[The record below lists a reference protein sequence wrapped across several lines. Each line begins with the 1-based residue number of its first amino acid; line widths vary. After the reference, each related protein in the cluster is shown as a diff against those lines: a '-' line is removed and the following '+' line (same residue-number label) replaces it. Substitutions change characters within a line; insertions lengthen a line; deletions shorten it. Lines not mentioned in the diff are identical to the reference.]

1 MKNNQLLPSIKR
13 FYKRLSKTKSADQM
27 IADGNKSELSKTLN
41 VFDLIVIGIGAV
53 VGTGIFTI
61 VGIAAQ
67 GGPEGVGA
75 GPALIISMIVAA
87 LACVFSALCYSEF
100 ASMIPVA
107 GSAYTYTYAT
117 MGEFMA
123 WMVGWILM
131 LEYAIGNIT
140 VASAWTGYLFQF
152 LKGFSH
158 ILPNWIVN
166 PPIWLINDYRSAT
179 IICQKEHLDPSVV
192 IPHLFGVIPISIN
205 IPAIVIVVLLTM
217 LLVKGVK
224 ESTKMASIMVAINLL
239 IILAF
244 VLVGAF
250 YVKPANWVPFAPNGF
265 QGVFMGAFLIFFA
278 YIGFDAISTTAEE
291 TKNPQ
296 RDLPIG
302 ILGTLF
308 ICTVLYIVVALVLT
322 GMIPYSQIDFQAP
335 IAHAMRFV
343 GQDRL
348 AGFISVGALA
358 GLTSV
363 LLIYQLGTTRIL
375 YAMSRDGFLP
385 KVMQKVHK
393 KYHTPHVLTWLSG
406 IIVVVGSLFMDINI
420 SAELCNFG
428 TFTSFIIVCVAVL
441 ILRKTDPDRH
451 RPFRVPFSPLFPIL
465 GILTCGGLMFYSMGS
480 LKTSS
485 VLFPL
490 WLVIGVAIYFSYG
503 YRKQRIAERD
513 NLLAY
518 RDSASRSE
526 DENETDSPESGL
538 SSAPEILTEN

>member
-1 MKNNQLLPSIKR
+1 MKNSRLILRLKR
-13 FYKRLSKTKSADQM
+13 IPKRLFTPKNPDEL
-27 IADGNKSELSKTLN
+27 IAAGKKSELSKSLT
-41 VFDLIVIGIGAV
+41 VFDLIILGIGAV

-75 GPALIISMIVAA
+75 GPALVISMIIAA
-87 LACVFSALCYSEF
+87 IACVFSALCYSEF

-140 VASAWTGYLFQF
+140 VASAWTGYLFQL
-152 LKGFSH
+152 LKGFSKY
-158 ILPNWIVN
+158 LPAWLVN

-179 IICQKEHLDPSVV
+179 VICNKEHLNPNLV
-192 IPHLFGVIPISIN
+192 IPHLLGIPICIN
-205 IPAIVIVVLLTM
+205 IPAIFIVVILTM
-217 LLVKGVK
+217 ILVKGVK
-224 ESTKMASIMVAINLL
+224 ESTKTATIMVGINM
-239 IILAF
+239 IVILSF
-244 VLVGAF
+244 VIVGAF
-250 YVKPANWVPFAPNGF
+250 YVKPANWVPFAPNGAE
-265 QGVFMGAFLIFFA
+265 GIFMGAFLIFFA

-302 ILGTLF
+302 IIGTLV
-308 ICTVLYIVVALVLT
+308 ICTILYIVVALVLT
-322 GMIPYSQIDFQAP
+322 GMIPYTQIDFQAP
-335 IAHAMRFV
+335 VAHAMRMV
-343 GQDRL
+343 GQNRL

-385 KVMQKVHK
+385 KVLRKVHK
-393 KYHTPHVLTWLSG
+393 KYKTPYLLTWLSG
-406 IIVVVGSLFMDINI
+406 IIVIIGSLFMDINV

-441 ILRKTDPDRH
+441 ILRHTDPDRP
-451 RPFRVPFSPLFPIL
+451 RPFRVPFAPLTPIL
-465 GILTCGGLMFYSMGS
+465 GILCCGGLMIYSMKS
-480 LKTSS
+480 LKTSTTI
-485 VLFPL
+485 FPL
-490 WLVIGVAIYFSYG
+490 WLLIGFIIYLSYG
-503 YRKQRIAERD
+503 YKKQRQNQKKKFKFNRKHLKMLHKLYTKKTLIK
-513 NLLAY
+513 
-518 RDSASRSE
+518 
-526 DENETDSPESGL
+526 
-538 SSAPEILTEN
+538 

>member
-1 MKNNQLLPSIKR
+1 MTNSQLLLKLRHIAKNLIKV
-13 FYKRLSKTKSADQM
+13 KNTDDL
-27 IADGNKSELSKTLN
+27 IAEGNKSELSKTLN
-41 VFDLIVIGIGAV
+41 VFDLIIIGIGAV

-67 GGPEGVGA
+67 GGPESMGA
-75 GPALIISMIVAA
+75 GPALIISMVLAA
-87 LACVFSALCYSEF
+87 VACVFSALCYSEF

-158 ILPNWIVN
+158 ILPNWVVN
-166 PPIWLINDYRSAT
+166 PPIWLINDYRSAC
-179 IICQKEHLDPSVV
+179 IICDKNHLDPNVV

-205 IPAIVIVVLLTM
+205 IPAIFIVILLTM
-217 LLVKGVK
+217 VLIRGVK
-224 ESTKMASIMVAINLL
+224 ESTKMATVMVGINLL
-239 IILAF
+239 IILSF
-244 VLVGAF
+244 VLVGMF

-265 QGVFMGAFLIFFA
+265 EGVFMGAFLIFFA

-296 RDLPIG
+296 RDLPIA
-302 ILGTLF
+302 ILGTLA
-308 ICTVLYIVVALVLT
+308 ICTILYIVVALVLT
-322 GMIPYSQIDFQAP
+322 GMIPFGQIDFQAP

-343 GQDRL
+343 GQNRL
-348 AGFISVGALA
+348 AGFISFGALA

-363 LLIYQLGTTRIL
+363 LLVYQLGTTRIL
-375 YAMSRDGFLP
+375 YAMSRDGFLS
-385 KVMQKVHK
+385 KRFQKIHP

-406 IIVVVGSLFMDINI
+406 IIVIIGALFMDINI

-428 TFTSFIIVCVAVL
+428 TFTSFIIVCAAVL
-441 ILRKTDPDRH
+441 VLRKTDPNRH

-465 GILTCGGLMFYSMGS
+465 GILTCSGLMIYSMRC

-485 VLFPL
+485 ILFPI
-490 WLVIGVAIYFSYG
+490 WLIIGLLIYVGYG
-503 YRKQRIAERD
+503 YKKQRKLEKE
-513 NLLAY
+513 NLLA
-518 RDSASRSE
+518 SE
-526 DENETDSPESGL
+526 NQQQ
-538 SSAPEILTEN
+538 I

>member
-1 MKNNQLLPSIKR
+1 MNNNQLLTKFKHIFKNM
-13 FYKRLSKTKSADQM
+13 FKTKSPDDL
-27 IADGNKSELSKTLN
+27 IAEGKKSELSKTLT
-41 VFDLIVIGIGAV
+41 VWDLIILGIGAV

-75 GPALIISMIVAA
+75 GPALVISMVVAA
-87 LACVFSALCYSEF
+87 IACVFAALCYSEF

-123 WMVGWILM
+123 WMVGWVLM

-140 VASAWTGYLFQF
+140 VASAWTGYLFQL

-158 ILPNWIVN
+158 VLPAWLVN

-179 IICQKEHLDPSVV
+179 IICQRDNLDPNVV
-192 IPHLFGVIPISIN
+192 IPHILGIPISIN
-205 IPAIVIVVLLTM
+205 IPAILIVALVTVVLIR
-217 LLVKGVK
+217 GVK
-224 ESTKMASIMVAINLL
+224 ESTRFASIMVALNLL
-239 IILAF
+239 VIISF
-244 VLVGAF
+244 VVVGIF
-250 YVKPANWVPFAPNGF
+250 YVKPENWVPFAPNGF
-265 QGVFMGAFLIFFA
+265 EGVFMGAFLIFFA

-302 ILGTLF
+302 IIGTLV
-308 ICTVLYIVVALVLT
+308 ICTILYIVVALVLT
-322 GMIPYSQIDFQAP
+322 GMMPYSQIDFQAP
-335 IAHAMRFV
+335 IAHAMRVV

-385 KVMQKVHK
+385 KSMRQINK
-393 KYHTPHVLTWLSG
+393 KFRTPHVLTWVAGLIV
-406 IIVVVGSLFMDINI
+406 IIGTLFMDINI

-428 TFTSFIIVCVAVL
+428 TFTSFIIVCAAVL

-465 GILTCGGLMFYSMGS
+465 GILTCGGLMVYSMGN

-485 VLFPL
+485 LLFPL
-490 WLVIGVAIYFSYG
+490 WLLIGFVIYVTYS
-503 YRKQRIAERD
+503 YRKQRELEAKKEELINRAKKVK
-513 NLLAY
+513 AKTKI
-518 RDSASRSE
+518 S
-526 DENETDSPESGL
+526 
-538 SSAPEILTEN
+538 

>member
-1 MKNNQLLPSIKR
+1 MKNSQVLPSIKR
-13 FYKRLSKTKSADQM
+13 LVKRLIKTKSPDEL
-27 IADGNKSELSKTLN
+27 IAEGKKSELSKTLN
-41 VFDLIVIGIGAV
+41 VVDLIVIGIGAV

-75 GPALIISMIVAA
+75 GPALVISMIVAA
-87 LACVFSALCYSEF
+87 FACVFSALCYSEF

-117 MGEFMA
+117 MGEFAA

-158 ILPNWIVN
+158 ILPNWVVC

-179 IICQKEHLDPSVV
+179 VICQRDHLDPNVV

-205 IPAIVIVVLLTM
+205 IPAIVIVVLLTL

-224 ESTKMASIMVAINLL
+224 ESTKLASIMVAINLL
-239 IILAF
+239 IILSF
-244 VLVGAF
+244 VVVGAF
-250 YVKPANWVPFAPNGF
+250 YVKPENWVPFAPNGF
-265 QGVFMGAFLIFFA
+265 HGVFMGAFLIFFA

-302 ILGTLF
+302 ILGTLL
-308 ICTVLYIVVALVLT
+308 ICTILYVVVALVLT
-322 GMIPYSQIDFQAP
+322 GMIPTSQIDFQAP

-375 YAMSRDGFLP
+375 YAMTRDGFLP
-385 KVMQKVHK
+385 KAMQKIHK
-393 KYHTPHVLTWLSG
+393 KHHTPHILTWLSG
-406 IIVVVGSLFMDINI
+406 IVVIVGSLFMDINI

-428 TFTSFIIVCVAVL
+428 TFTSFIIVCAAVL
-441 ILRKTDPDRH
+441 ILRKTDPNRP

-465 GILTCGGLMFYSMGS
+465 GILTCGGLMIYSMGS

-485 VLFPL
+485 TLFPL
-490 WLVIGVAIYFSYG
+490 WLLIGVIIYVAYG
-503 YRKQRIAERD
+503 YRKQRQAERD
-513 NLLAY
+513 KLL
-518 RDSASRSE
+518 ASRSSAS
-526 DENETDSPESGL
+526 NVETSG
-538 SSAPEILTEN
+538 ADIEEETNVI